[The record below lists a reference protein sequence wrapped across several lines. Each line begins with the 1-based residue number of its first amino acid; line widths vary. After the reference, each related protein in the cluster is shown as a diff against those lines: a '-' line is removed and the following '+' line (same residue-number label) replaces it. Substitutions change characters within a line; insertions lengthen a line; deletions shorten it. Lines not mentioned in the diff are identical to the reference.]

1 MDGQIGTPA
10 GTAQGF
16 QVSEV
21 IMRREVLIP
30 TLLTLI
36 GVFLLLLD
44 TNPKLF
50 TAESLLNESE
60 GRLTS
65 LPDRTRVR
73 ERLEKLDRGGQY
85 GAFRLRQFLIASAAS
100 CSVLVGV
107 FVIVGEPALTLAI
120 SIFVFLA
127 AYLLVDRRLSNEVT
141 RYRLSL
147 ENEFAAVI
155 EMLTLSLS
163 AGETP
168 LAALARISRHSRSAL
183 AREFSTVIDSVRGG
197 TPFHVAL
204 DALGRRV
211 DSAVIRRFVDALI
224 TAMLR
229 GAPLVDVLQRHAAEA
244 RQNQRNLLMN
254 KAGKAEI
261 SMMIPVVFLILP
273 VSVLF
278 ALWPSLTHLN
288 FFAS

>member
-1 MDGQIGTPA
+1 MDGQVRASARTVPGI
-10 GTAQGF
+10 
-16 QVSEV
+16 QVREIVMS
-21 IMRREVLIP
+21 REVLIP
-30 TLLTLI
+30 TLLALI
-36 GVFLLLLD
+36 GVFIFLLD
-44 TNPKLF
+44 TNPDLF
-50 TAESLLNESE
+50 TVASLLNESE
-60 GRLTS
+60 EKWIN
-65 LPDRTRVR
+65 LPDKTHVR
-73 ERLEKLDRGGQY
+73 ERLERLGRSGEY
-85 GAFRLRQFLIASAAS
+85 GAFRLRQFVIASVTS
-100 CSVLVGV
+100 CSVSLAV
-107 FVIVGEPALTLAI
+107 FFISGAPALTLGTVALV
-120 SIFVFLA
+120 FVA
-127 AYLLVDRRLSNEVT
+127 AYLLVDRRLSNEVA

-183 AREFSTVIDSVRGG
+183 AGEFNTVVDSVRSG

-211 DSAVIRRFVDALI
+211 DSVLIRRFVDALI

-244 RQNQRNLLMN
+244 RQNQRNIIMN

-261 SMMIPVVFLILP
+261 SMMVPVVFLILP

-288 FFAS
+288 FFAT

>member
-1 MDGQIGTPA
+1 
-10 GTAQGF
+10 
-16 QVSEV
+16 
-21 IMRREVLIP
+21 MREIILSREVLVP

-36 GVFLLLLD
+36 GVFLFLLD
-44 TNPKLF
+44 TNPQF
-50 TAESLLNESE
+50 ITSASLLSESE
-60 GRLTS
+60 GKLINF
-65 LPDRTRVR
+65 PDRTRVH
-73 ERLEKLDRGGQY
+73 ERLEKLGRGGQY
-85 GAFRLRQFLIASAAS
+85 AAFRLGQFVNASVASGSASLALFLIS
-100 CSVLVGV
+100 
-107 FVIVGEPALTLAI
+107 GEPALTLAT
-120 SIFVFLA
+120 SAFVFLA
-127 AYLLVDRRLSNEVT
+127 TYLLVDQRLSNEVT

-168 LAALARISRHSRSAL
+168 LAALARISHHSRSAL
-183 AREFSTVIDSVRGG
+183 ALEFRTVVDLVRSG

-211 DSAVIRRFVDALI
+211 DSVVIRRFVDALI

-244 RQNQRNLLMN
+244 RQNQRNILMN

-261 SMMIPVVFLILP
+261 SMMVPVVFLILP

-278 ALWPSLTHLN
+278 ALWPSLTQLN